1 MTIHPNQAQTA
12 FINALLQLM
21 EEKPFDR
28 ISVSELSD
36 RAQYDRRT
44 FYRYFHS
51 KNDILYLHC
60 ASLLREMAKDM
71 GKEPLTPQ
79 SGFLAY
85 FEFWNRH
92 RDFLSLLD
100 RQKLLYFLG
109 ENQDQLLYRNVGIIL
124 QNDLPKQLTQVSE
137 FSRYAYYFIL
147 GGLWQALILWIRTEM
162 KLSPE
167 QLTRHI
173 LDIFTEMQKLV
184 L

>member
-1 MTIHPNQAQTA
+1 
-12 FINALLQLM
+12 
-21 EEKPFDR
+21 
-28 ISVSELSD
+28 
-36 RAQYDRRT
+36 
-44 FYRYFHS
+44 
-51 KNDILYLHC
+51 
-60 ASLLREMAKDM
+60 M

-92 RDFLSLLD
+92 RNFLSLLD

-167 QLTRHI
+167 QLTRHV
-173 LDIFTEMQKLV
+173 LDIFTEMQKLI